1 MKNYITELIGTFFL
15 VLIIGVS
22 GNPFAIGFGLTVL
35 VYMGAHIS
43 GAHYNPVVTLAM
55 LLRKEIDLIKSIYYI
70 ISQTLGATFAALV
83 VFFLSSNP
91 MEIQPN
97 LSSSIY
103 QILACEIIFTYL
115 LVYVI
120 LNVAT
125 HPNLKGNSFYG
136 LAIGL
141 TVMVGAF
148 TVGQTSGGV
157 FNPAVSLGP
166 TLSHFII
173 EDGISKHYLW
183 YYLLGP
189 IIGSLLATFQFN
201 YFVKK

>member
-55 LLRKEIDLIKSIYYI
+55 LLRKEIDLIESIYYI

-148 TVGQTSGGV
+148 TVGKTSGGV

>member
-55 LLRKEIDLIKSIYYI
+55 FLRKEIGLVESINYI
-70 ISQTLGATFAALV
+70 ISQTLGATLAALV
-83 VFFLSSNP
+83 VFFLSSSP

-97 LSSSIY
+97 LSASIY

-120 LNVAT
+120 
-125 HPNLKGNSFYG
+125 
-136 LAIGL
+136 
-141 TVMVGAF
+141 
-148 TVGQTSGGV
+148 
-157 FNPAVSLGP
+157 
-166 TLSHFII
+166 
-173 EDGISKHYLW
+173 
-183 YYLLGP
+183 
-189 IIGSLLATFQFN
+189 
-201 YFVKK
+201 

>member
-1 MKNYITELIGTFFL
+1 MKNYITELVGTFFL

-22 GNPFAIGFGLTVL
+22 GNPLAIGFGLTVL

-43 GAHYNPVVTLAM
+43 GAHYNLVVTLAM
-55 LLRKEIDLIKSIYYI
+55 FLRKEIDLTDSIYYF
-70 ISQTLGATFAALV
+70 ISQTIGATLASLI

-91 MEIQPN
+91 METQPN
-97 LSSSIY
+97 LSASIY

-136 LAIGL
+136 LSIGL
-141 TVMVGAF
+141 TVMAGAF
-148 TVGQTSGGV
+148 SVGPTSGGV

-166 TLSHFII
+166 TLSHYII
-173 EDGISKHYLW
+173 GDGISKYYLW

-189 IIGSLLATFQFN
+189 IIGSLLATFHFN
-201 YFVKK
+201 YLVKK

>member
-55 LLRKEIDLIKSIYYI
+55 LLRKEIDLIESIYYF

-148 TVGQTSGGV
+148 TVGKTSGGV

-173 EDGISKHYLW
+173 ENGISKHYLW